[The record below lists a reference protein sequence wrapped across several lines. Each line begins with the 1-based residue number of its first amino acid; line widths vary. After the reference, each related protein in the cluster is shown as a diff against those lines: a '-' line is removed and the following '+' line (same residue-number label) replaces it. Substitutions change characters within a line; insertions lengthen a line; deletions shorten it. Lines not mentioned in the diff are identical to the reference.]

1 MLSRFFHK
9 RGAKDDDVSALGLL
23 NNGRRIHAPGAAA

>member
-9 RGAKDDDVSALGLL
+9 RGANDDNASALGLL
-23 NNGRRIHAPGAAA
+23 NNGRRGPNPGAAA